1 MTSTKL
7 ATSRP
12 AQAVGHP
19 AQGRGSDGDGGVT
32 AGNPP
37 AGVGAVGA
45 ESNQLCE
52 NPLPG
57 TSSRSVLGPKS
68 NPQVPP
74 SRRAQSTGP
83 VGASGSAPHGPM
95 PAAMAAPV

>member
-1 MTSTKL
+1 MATTKL

-12 AQAVGHP
+12 TRAVGHP
-19 AQGRGSDGDGGVT
+19 AQGRGSDSDGGVT

-52 NPLPG
+52 NPPPS
-57 TSSRSVLGPKS
+57 TSLRSVLGPKS

-74 SRRAQSTGP
+74 SRRAQSKGP
-83 VGASGSAPHGPM
+83 MGASGSVPHGLA